1 MALYPL
7 KFKPILKELIWG
19 GKKLETQLGK
29 DLHGKN
35 NIGESWE
42 LSAVANDISIVE
54 NGELAG
60 NNLQELIEIYMDELV
75 GEKVFTK
82 YGKEFPLL
90 VKFIDANADLSIQ
103 VHPNDLQARERHHA
117 FGKTEMWYAL
127 DDAEKPRLISGFSK
141 DTNREEFLEKLNNGT
156 LTEILNYEDV
166 KKGDVFFVP
175 AGRVH
180 AICSNNLVLE
190 IQETSDVTYRIYDYK
205 RKDDNGKERE
215 LHLDLA
221 MDVID
226 YTKVKNPRQSYS
238 LVQNEPSQLV
248 KCEYFTTNVLEINQ
262 KVERDYFSFDSFTI
276 AVCVEGYIVIEG
288 DDFEPVKLK
297 SGETVLIPASVG
309 HVFFKPES
317 DTAKI
322 IEVYID

>member
-1 MALYPL
+1 MSLYPL

-19 GKKLETQLGK
+19 GNKLEAQLGK
-29 DLHGKN
+29 NLQGKN

-42 LSAVANDISIVE
+42 LSAVANDISVVE

-127 DDAEKPRLISGFSK
+127 DDTDSPRLISGFSK
-141 DTNREEFLEKLNNGT
+141 DTNRDELLEKLNNGT
-156 LTEILNYEDV
+156 LTEILNYEEV

-180 AICSNNLVLE
+180 AICSSNLVLE
-190 IQETSDVTYRIYDYK
+190 IQETSDVTYRLYDYK
-205 RKDDNGKERE
+205 RKNADGKERE

-221 MDVID
+221 LDVID
-226 YTKVKNPRQSYS
+226 YTKSKNPKQSYT
-238 LVQNEPSQLV
+238 VNQNKPSELV
-248 KCEYFTTNVLEINQ
+248 KCEYFTANILEINE
-262 KVERDYFSFDSFTI
+262 KIERDYYRFDSFAI
-276 AVCVEGYIVIEG
+276 AVCVEGDIVIEG
-288 DDFEPVKLK
+288 DEFEPERIKA
-297 SGETVLIPASVG
+297 GETALIPASIG
-309 HVFFKPES
+309 HVFYQPKS
-317 DTAKI
+317 QNAKI

>member
-1 MALYPL
+1 MSLYPL

-19 GKKLETQLGK
+19 GNKLETLLGK
-29 DLHGKN
+29 DLQGKTT
-35 NIGESWE
+35 IGESWE
-42 LSAVANDISIVE
+42 LSAVTNDISVVE

-60 NNLQELIEIYMDELV
+60 NNLQDLIEIYMDELV
-75 GEKVFTK
+75 GEKIFTK
-82 YGKEFPLL
+82 FGKEFPLL
-90 VKFIDANADLSIQ
+90 VKFIDAKSDLSIQ

-127 DDAEKPRLISGFSK
+127 DDSDSPRLISGFNK
-141 DTNREEFLEKLNNGT
+141 NTTRDEFLEKLNNDT
-156 LTEILNYEDV
+156 LTEILNFEEV

-205 RKDDNGKERE
+205 RKDNDGNERE

-221 MDVID
+221 LDVID
-226 YTKVKNPRQSYS
+226 YTKIKNPKQTYT
-238 LVQNEPSQLV
+238 VNKNNPSELV
-248 KCEYFTTNVLEINQ
+248 KCEYFTTNILEID
-262 KVERDYFSFDSFTI
+262 KKIERDYYRFDSFVI
-276 AVCVEGYIVIEG
+276 AVCVEGEVVIEG
-288 DDFEPVKLK
+288 DGFDMVGLK
-297 SGETVLIPASVG
+297 AGETVLIPASIG
-309 HVFFKPES
+309 HVFFQPTNKN
-317 DTAKI
+317 AKV